1 MKSRLIYVIKFGN
14 LYLYEQLD
22 NGELLI
28 GPSSDSAKEFPQKHE
43 AEEFENATGGRVAVW
58 F

>member
-1 MKSRLIYVIKFGN
+1 MKSSLIYVIKFGN

-28 GPSSDSAKEFPQKHE
+28 DPSPDSAKEFP
-43 AEEFENATGGRVAVW
+43 
-58 F
+58 